1 MNHHFQVFPVFGRV
15 TFRGSWAFA
24 GPVGNSAR
32 PNLRAYELSIGI
44 HPFFWGKCGKEP
56 ILMG

>member
-44 HPFFWGKCGKEP
+44 HPFFLGK
-56 ILMG
+56 MW